1 MATITDAALLNQVQY
16 GVLEAPDNGATFPS
30 GLWTAAEVLEYLN
43 TRHRRFVKRTRAFIG
58 RTSFV
63 LAANA
68 ERTDLE
74 AIGGLE
80 DIFQIVRVV
89 LIDADGVYQEI
100 PLSESFAADHA
111 DPDWSTAAAAQA
123 VPQVCAIVD
132 PPTQTLQFM
141 PASSVG
147 GTVWLHYV
155 PRPTDLDRVGPN
167 PPGTGEILM
176 VPQECALGIKW
187 GVWADMLGKPGRAH
201 DPERAAYAEARYGEI
216 EELTRQLVEGM
227 S

>member
-1 MATITDAALLNQVQY
+1 MAVITDQALLDQVQY
-16 GVLEAPDNGATFPS
+16 GVTEPPDNGATFPS

-43 TRHRRFVKRTRAFIG
+43 TRQRRFVKRTRVFIG
-58 RTSFV
+58 RTSFT
-63 LAANA
+63 LAANT

-74 AIGGLE
+74 AIGGLF

-111 DPDWSTAAAAQA
+111 APDWSTAAAAQP
-123 VPQVCAIVD
+123 VPLVCAIVD

-147 GTVWLHYV
+147 GTVWLHYI
-155 PRPTDLDRVGPN
+155 PRPPTLDLAPE
-167 PPGTGEILM
+167 PLM
-176 VPQECALGIKW
+176 VPQEFALGIKW

-201 DPERAAYAEARYGEI
+201 DPERAQFAEARYLEI
-216 EELTRQLVEGM
+216 EELTRQLVEGIN
-227 S
+227 